1 MRYGSG
7 MLKQSNPDRR
17 GMPRLKSLMA
27 ATISFNHGQS
37 VIDCLIRNLSQA
49 GAKLIVSRAV
59 ALPDCFDLLIPQKQA
74 TRRARIEWRR
84 DDEVGV
90 SFEGSSALRP
100 DGEAGEE
107 ALRRRIRAL
116 EAEIERLQTRIGQL
130 TSG

>member
-1 MRYGSG
+1 MGCVWNVHALCISHTRI
-7 MLKQSNPDRR
+7 NPCYHDTFRR
-17 GMPRLKSLMA
+17 SARIPTAASPR
-27 ATISFNHGQS
+27 AT
-37 VIDCLIRNLSQA
+37 R
-49 GAKLIVSRAV
+49 
-59 ALPDCFDLLIPQKQA
+59 PDCFDLVIPQKQA

-100 DGEAGEE
+100 DGEKGEE

-116 EAEIERLQTRIGQL
+116 EAEIERLQNRIAQL